1 MRRALSSTVVVCSVL
16 LTAGCGA
23 AGSGGDAA
31 EVTSSRAAGAT
42 PTATPTVAATVAST
56 RTVRAAIDATGRTT
70 ARTAVKTELGE
81 GAVPAYVI
89 SGEGAHD
96 FAKDRGTVSIGMA
109 TAARFEEVFA
119 DGRVY
124 IRGSAGDETMSWSY
138 VDRDEV
144 EARHI
149 LRAPANDPGYTLR
162 QAAMGE
168 MFQQVGEEK
177 LNGSAVTRHRG
188 LLTHEALTLQMGKEV
203 RAKTDRLRDLMGG
216 RIPVIVDVWIDD
228 RKRAVQ
234 VRLSMT
240 IEGAA
245 SSVNTLTLTELGKP
259 VKVTVPAAEA
269 AESDAS
275 ILG

>member
-1 MRRALSSTVVVCSVL
+1 MRRALSSTVVCCVL
-16 LTAGCGA
+16 LTAGCTTTE
-23 AGSGGDAA
+23 SGGNGVDATPA
-31 EVTSSRAAGAT
+31 RAARAT
-42 PTATPTVAATVAST
+42 PTATPTVADSVAST
-56 RTVRAAIDATGRTT
+56 RTVRAALDVTGRTT
-70 ARTAVKTELGE
+70 ARTAVRTELGK

-96 FAKDRGTVSIGMA
+96 FAEDRGTVSVGLA

-124 IRGSAGDETMSWSY
+124 VRGTAGDETMAWSY

-149 LRAPANDPGYTLR
+149 LRAPANDPEYTLR

-168 MFQQVGEEK
+168 KFQQVGEEK
-177 LNGSAVTRHRG
+177 LNGATVTRYRG
-188 LLTHEALTLQMGKEV
+188 LLPHAALTLQMEKAV

-216 RIPVIVDVWIDD
+216 RIPATVDVWVDD

-234 VRLSMT
+234 VRLSML

-259 VKVTVPAAEA
+259 VKVTVPAGEA
-269 AESDAS
+269 AESDPS